1 MRPAVDEEGATRS
14 AEGGKKPG
22 IQGWFARSRVPIER
36 RGQRGAARIDSTV
49 ASSLVGLSSLQ
60 GWLEA
65 SRVKRG
71 GQSRTVA
78 VDDEQGNR
86 LASALA
92 RLSV

>member
-1 MRPAVDEEGATRS
+1 VERSQAFKGGSLARAFPSRGAGS
-14 AEGGKKPG
+14 G
-22 IQGWFARSRVPIER
+22 ER
-36 RGQRGAARIDSTV
+36 RVLIPPSRRPSSV
-49 ASSLVGLSSLQ
+49 SSLR